1 MTQARPASATA
12 HLQVPWRHSLRTR
25 LMAWFGTLLAGVL
38 LGGFAVAYGFAQR
51 QLVLDAEA
59 RTRFEARQAAE
70 RLEAAMESVR
80 ITADGVIGL
89 FHRLGLQQA
98 GLVGTMEALVAA
110 DGSAVGGLVAI
121 EPGVLADGQPLAYY
135 AGNHAFGVPDRDMLA
150 DGYDVRAQP
159 WYQRTLAAPGPWW
172 SDPYFNETA
181 GGQWMVTLNVPLRDE
196 AGERALGMVSLDVPV
211 RRLGELLDPV
221 RRIPGQSAALF
232 SPGGTITVHA
242 QPGIALQRTLA
253 DYIATEGRADLAPLE
268 AARAAREPLEMTHEV
283 PATGERKFS
292 VFAPVGDSGWGL
304 QLVMTHRAILADLQR
319 QALWLALAA
328 LVAVAVVS
336 WLVRRLA
343 RRITVPLSELTGSA
357 GHFAIGEF
365 DWPVP
370 HDERGDEV
378 GVMARALERAR
389 DSIRFQLDEIASMAS
404 ERQKLES
411 ELGIARDIQQ
421 AMLPPG
427 RTVIAEGVAIEAYA
441 VLKPA
446 KAVGGDFYSFFDQ
459 GDGRLWFVVGDVSD
473 KGVPAA
479 LFMARTITVLGVAAQ
494 LGGSP
499 ERALAEASRHLVEGN
514 DTCMFATVLVGCL
527 DPGSGELWLANA
539 GHEHPALLH
548 PDGRPEWLEVPG
560 GRPLGFEASDDYALW
575 RGRLGD
581 GETLLLYTDG
591 VSEAF
596 DRDDRAFG
604 EERLLA
610 ALDPGLGAEAQC
622 ESLLAAVQAFA
633 GEAPQSDDITILALR
648 RRRAEGA

>member
-1 MTQARPASATA
+1 MTQARPATA
-12 HLQVPWRHSLRTR
+12 AGSHQVHWRHSLRTR

-38 LGGFAVAYGFAQR
+38 LGGFGMAYFFAQR
-51 QLVLDAEA
+51 QVVLDAEA
-59 RTRFEARQAAE
+59 RTRFEARQASE
-70 RLEAAMESVR
+70 RLEAAMASVR
-80 ITADGVIGL
+80 ITADGVIAL

-98 GLVGTMEALVAA
+98 GLVGTMEAMVAA
-110 DGSAVGGLVAI
+110 DGSAIGGLVAI

-135 AGNHAFGVPDRDMLA
+135 AGNHALGVPDRDMLA
-150 DGYDVRAQP
+150 DGYDVRAQG
-159 WYQRTLAAPGPWW
+159 WYQRTLAASSPWW

-181 GGQWMVTLNVPLRDE
+181 GGLWMVTLNVPLRDE
-196 AGERALGMVSLDVPV
+196 AGKALGMVSLDVPV

-221 RRIPGQSAALF
+221 RRIPGQSAMLF
-232 SPGGTITVHA
+232 SPGGLVTVHP
-242 QPGIALQRTLA
+242 QPGVALQGTLA
-253 DYIATEGRADLAPLE
+253 DYIAAEGRSDLAPLD
-268 AARAAREPLEMTHEV
+268 AARAAGQPLEMTHVV

-292 VFAPVGDSGWGL
+292 VFTPVGDSGWGL

-319 QALWLALAA
+319 QALWLALGA
-328 LVAVAVVS
+328 LVAVALVS

-427 RTVIAEGVAIEAYA
+427 RTVIGSGVAVEAYA

-446 KAVGGDFYSFFDQ
+446 KAVGGDFYTFFDQ
-459 GDGRLWFVVGDVSD
+459 GDGRLWFVIGDVSD

-479 LFMARTITVLGVAAQ
+479 LFMARTLTVLGVAAQ
-494 LGGSP
+494 VGGTP

-527 DPGSGELWLANA
+527 DPASGELTLANG

-548 PDGRPEWLEVPG
+548 PDGRREWLAVPG
-560 GRPLGFEASDDYALW
+560 GGPLGFEASDGYALW
-575 RGRLGD
+575 RGRLEHGQ
-581 GETLLLYTDG
+581 TLLLYTDG

-596 DRDDRAFG
+596 DRNDQAFG
-604 EERLLA
+604 DERLLA
-610 ALDPGLGAEAQC
+610 ALDPALGAEAQC
-622 ESLLAAVQAFA
+622 EALLAAVQAFA
-633 GEAPQSDDITILALR
+633 GDAPQSDDITILALR
-648 RRRAEGA
+648 RRRAEER